1 LPPAQ
6 EFYQGELHPADR
18 ADLPMGGKEPPSADF
33 LQQLRQ
39 YTSQYRMAEATFHGH
54 LGGRS

>member
-1 LPPAQ
+1 
-6 EFYQGELHPADR
+6 
-18 ADLPMGGKEPPSADF
+18 MGGKEPPSADF

-39 YTSQYRMAEATFHGH
+39 YTASYRMAAASFHSH